1 MKNEHIVQFLKAFP
15 FNPSCNQLLDELE
28 NLNKLSSLEN
38 QKSSQQSIQPN
49 SDLTVNPSIKLNYFY
64 RLLDFCKR
72 FHKKLNGTQYVANN
86 TSMTVKSD
94 ASVAT
99 LTNPNSNSEQQ
110 LTATPCSSGE
120 ASRNVLYKIEIHL
133 YDLLFL
139 IQKIK
144 LGLETSEDIYNIMT
158 DEKSKTKMFVP
169 LYFEIVTNNGEGEA
183 EVYLELIQDEQYTS
197 FVELYAKNTSNGLEL
212 KEFLNVNI
220 YFSHFISFLMSW
232 LCKQDIL
239 EEKGKPD
246 FIKYFHFF
254 LKTQDKIT
262 DFIENLG

>member
-1 MKNEHIVQFLKAFP
+1 MKNEHIVQFLEAFP
-15 FNPSCNQLLDELE
+15 FNPSCNQLLDELSSFE
-28 NLNKLSSLEN
+28 NK
-38 QKSSQQSIQPN
+38 KSSQQSIQ
-49 SDLTVNPSIKLNYFY
+49 STGDLIVNPSAKLSQVFQLY

-72 FHKKLNGTQYVANN
+72 FYKKLLQLRTENTKGNN
-86 TSMTVKSD
+86 
-94 ASVAT
+94 VAT
-99 LTNPNSNSEQQ
+99 TTLANTNSNGELQ

-120 ASRNVLYKIEIHL
+120 ANRNVHKVEIHL

-139 IQKIK
+139 VQKIK
-144 LGLETSEDIYNIMT
+144 FGFETSEDVYKIMT

-169 LYFEIVTNNGEGEA
+169 LYFEIVTNNGESEA
-183 EVYLELIQDEQYTS
+183 EVYLELIQDEQYPS

-246 FIKYFHFF
+246 FIKYFQFF